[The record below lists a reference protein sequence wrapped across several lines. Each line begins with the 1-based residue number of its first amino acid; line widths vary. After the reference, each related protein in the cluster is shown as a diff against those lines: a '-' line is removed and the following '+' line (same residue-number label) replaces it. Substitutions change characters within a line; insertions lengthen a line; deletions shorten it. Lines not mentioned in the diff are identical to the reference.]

1 MKRFVLVHLMVVAVA
16 TPLASTARALEG
28 DADAAAS
35 SRSRATQAKE
45 AFERA
50 RQSFERREYR
60 AAAEAFEQSADYVL
74 HPAPL
79 ANAADAWAR
88 AGDNVRAAR
97 ACDRALA
104 ISDIDRRTRAVTEE
118 TLGNVLRRV
127 ATLEIEGKPGISL
140 RVDGESAGVVPLRM
154 RLHPG
159 THVIEATDP
168 SRGTT
173 RRMTLVLDPGMTTTR
188 AVHATG
194 EPAKLEEAPGRPSEK
209 ATSGPPLL
217 TYAAYAVAAAGV
229 GTGIYFGVSTLDARE
244 RWANDGSTDAR
255 SDFYRDRALT
265 NVAFGVGMVAAVVGT
280 VLWLTASPG
289 PKASG
294 LASGT
299 IGTFGPWRP
308 TRR

>member
-1 MKRFVLVHLMVVAVA
+1 MKRFALIHLLVLGMVM
-16 TPLASTARALEG
+16 PLASTARALEDDG
-28 DADAAAS
+28 DAAVS
-35 SRSRATQAKE
+35 SRSRAADAKE

-50 RQSFERREYR
+50 RQAFGRGDYR

-104 ISDIDRRTRAVTEE
+104 VSDIDRRTRAVAEE
-118 TLGNVLRRV
+118 TLSKVLRRV
-127 ATLEIEGKPGISL
+127 ATLEIEGKPGITV

-154 RLHPG
+154 RLSPG

-188 AVHATG
+188 AVHDTG
-194 EPAKLEEAPGRPSEK
+194 EPAKPEETPRRASET
-209 ATSGPPLL
+209 ATSGPPAL

-244 RWANDGSTDAR
+244 RWANDGSSDAR

-265 NVAFGVGMVAAVVGT
+265 NVALGVGLVAAVVGT
-280 VLWLTASPG
+280 VLWLTNSSG

-299 IGTFGPWRP
+299 LSILGP
-308 TRR
+308 